1 MPTTLTELQ
10 EHYVHRANAALA
22 HERTDL
28 LQELNEEYV
37 EEALDLILA
46 SA

>member
-10 EHYVHRANAALA
+10 EHYVHRVNAALA
-22 HERTDL
+22 DERTDL
-28 LQELNEEYV
+28 VQELNEEYV